1 MYFLIDTHNNPV
13 RLTSG
18 LQTRILRLTYLFNV
32 ICLVSFHIVSELKA
46 GVELG
51 DWDLQEEETEV
62 WQTEPASDNNTIKNM

>member
-62 WQTEPASDNNTIKNM
+62 WQTEPASENNTIKNT